1 MRIFKDIQGNSIRVA
16 DQGLQKS
23 RPLTLRNDKPLVSII
38 VPTKNSERT
47 ITECLRSL
55 EKQTY
60 NNMEIILVDNFSC
73 DNTVQIAKRF
83 GVKVFL
89 KGPERSAQANFGAT
103 KARGKYVYRVDSDFV
118 LQSNVVREA
127 VEACE
132 NHGFDAIA
140 VHNTSDPKVSFW
152 AQVRKLERDCYRND
166 ELNVAARFWKKEVF
180 DEVGG
185 LDETLIAAE
194 DYDLQNRLVKT
205 DFKIGRIKAEE
216 VHIGEPTA
224 LAEVVRKHYY
234 YGKNILRFIKKD
246 PVRAPRQ
253 ISPVRPAFIRNW
265 RSFLKDP
272 TLTVGFMLYQT
283 VRYSAAVLGFFSSLA
298 ESQ

>member
-1 MRIFKDIQGNSIRVA
+1 MPQLSK
-16 DQGLQKS
+16 
-23 RPLTLRNDKPLVSII
+23 TEPLVSII

-47 ITECLRSL
+47 ITECLRSI

-60 NNMEIILVDNFSC
+60 NNVEIILVDNFSC

-83 GVKVFL
+83 GVKVFF
-89 KGPERSAQANFGAT
+89 KGPERSAQANFGAA

-166 ELNVAARFWKKEVF
+166 EVNVAARFWKKEVF

-185 LDETLIAAE
+185 FDETLVAAE
-194 DYDLQNRLVKT
+194 DYDLQNRLVKAN
-205 DFKIGRIKAEE
+205 FKIGRINAEE

-234 YGKNILRFIKKD
+234 YGKSILSFIKKD
-246 PVRAPRQ
+246 PARAIRQ
-253 ISPVRPAFIRNW
+253 ISPVRLGYIKESRRIIRQPK
-265 RSFLKDP
+265 LI
-272 TLTVGFMLYQT
+272 TGLMVYQF
-283 VRYSAAVLGFFSSLA
+283 VRYASTIIGIAAARL
-298 ESQ
+298 ERI